1 MVIRSTS
8 PCKNV
13 GCSARYDTTGRPAFT
28 EGMANIRVLTI
39 KDHVATD
46 IHKRAMSLEA
56 KKAAS
61 SLMEYA
67 PIVRAKAQANL
78 SEAARLKV
86 KRKMDIAY
94 TIAKE
99 NLHY

>member
-1 MVIRSTS
+1 MIS
-8 PCKNV
+8 
-13 GCSARYDTTGRPAFT
+13 SAQCDTIGRLAFI
-28 EGMANIRVLTI
+28 EGMTNIGALTI

-46 IHKRAMSLEA
+46 MHKRAMELEA

-67 PIVRAKAQANL
+67 PIACIREMAQANL
-78 SEAARLKV
+78 SKAARLKI